1 MAHEYKTEKEAL
13 SKARE
18 LGCIGAHKMPNGRY
32 MPCRNHGK
40 YIELSR
46 KKKHS
51 KNEKSDGELD
61 ELVDRDGTFLNSK
74 VPILDPHVHPKKT
87 MDQTVSMARNVY
99 DIFRMGYRRY
109 FYEEDMSKVFGR
121 EEDTDFMSYD
131 ETVDYLSNLLGI
143 EDTKSKSEKKEIESD
158 AEERAKEMGKIP
170 GKKKKQR
177 LYEKENE
184 VKEDILVKKSKKDGD
199 INKKEVPMPK
209 VIKNNIKVLKKQ
221 AEMQGISINELIK
234 MLKSE

>member
-1 MAHEYKTEKEAL
+1 MTHEYKTKKEAL
-13 SKARE
+13 SKATE
-18 LGCIGAHKMPNGRY
+18 FGCIGAHKMPNGKY
-32 MPCRNHGK
+32 MPCRTHGK

-46 KKKHS
+46 KKNSS
-51 KNEKSDGELD
+51 KSEKSEGEID

-74 VPILDPHVHPKKT
+74 IPILDPHVHPKKT

-177 LYEKENE
+177 LFEKEID
-184 VKEDILVKKSKKDGD
+184 VKEDILVRKSKRDGD
-199 INKKEVPMPK
+199 INKKELSTPK

-221 AEMQGISINELIK
+221 AETMGISINELIK